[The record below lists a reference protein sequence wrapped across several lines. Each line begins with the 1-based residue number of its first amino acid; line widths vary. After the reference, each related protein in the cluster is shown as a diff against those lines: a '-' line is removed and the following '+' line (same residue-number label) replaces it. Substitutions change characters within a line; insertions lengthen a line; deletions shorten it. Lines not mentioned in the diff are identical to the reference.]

1 MLLKWTIRAFAVATA
16 LPLGIAAAQNTDPLD
31 VPAPA
36 ANVQNDTPAAQD
48 ASGPNAANGPQDAVP
63 QDARFAPSNAPT
75 GDQPQVAD
83 HIRAATQHLNIDDEA
98 RSRYRWHNGEWWYKT
113 KAGQWKI
120 YRDGNWID
128 FDPTT
133 YTLPAGAQ
141 QDFSPQ
147 SDGPG
152 PAQTYGDSNGYYY
165 QGQPNGGSYRAF
177 RPTYG
182 AYGGGFNSGGLNNG
196 GYYGNGFNN
205 GYYGNG
211 AYGQGYGGYGTGI
224 QGYNPT
230 NDRYYGSGAYGQP
243 YSVNG
248 GQYRGAVL
256 GSQIGGQLGGNTG
269 ALLGGAIGARAGKK

>member
-1 MLLKWTIRAFAVATA
+1 MLLKWTIRAFALAAA
-16 LPLGIAAAQNTDPLD
+16 LPLGIAAAQNTDSPA

-36 ANVQNDTPAAQD
+36 AADASAQNDTPAAQD
-48 ASGPNAANGPQDAVP
+48 DQTPDAANGPQDAIP
-63 QDARFAPSNAPT
+63 QDARFAAGNAPA

-83 HIRAATQHLNIDDEA
+83 HVRAATQHLNIDDET
-98 RSRYRWHNGEWWYKT
+98 RSRYRWHNGEWWFKT
-113 KAGQWKI
+113 KSGQWKI
-120 YRDGNWID
+120 YREGKWID

-133 YTLPAGAQ
+133 YTLPAGAR

-147 SDGPG
+147 SGG
-152 PAQTYGDSNGYYY
+152 PAPDQTYGASDGYYY
-165 QGQPNGGSYRAF
+165 QGRPNGGAYRAF

-182 AYGGGFNSGGLNNG
+182 AYNGGFNN

-211 AYGQGYGGYGTGI
+211 AYGAGYGTGI
-224 QGYNPT
+224 QGYNPS
-230 NDRYYGSGAYGQP
+230 NDRYYGYGAYGQP

-248 GQYRGAVL
+248 GQYRGAVI